1 MQIKIIIKVQCMES
15 EISFSVVTYYI
26 YTYYNKIIQ
35 QHLCRCFKTL
45 PTMLYKYLHRSW
57 RIYKTPNYITNS
69 VQYISCYKRYIP
81 FSTRTER
88 RYYFEV
94 HMRITRRKTVR
105 KTDICNLKRTS
116 EEMNPTSGND
126 ITKLLHKVCKF
137 FSELLISVHS
147 IHLHY

>member
-1 MQIKIIIKVQCMES
+1 
-15 EISFSVVTYYI
+15 
-26 YTYYNKIIQ
+26 
-35 QHLCRCFKTL
+35 
-45 PTMLYKYLHRSW
+45 
-57 RIYKTPNYITNS
+57 
-69 VQYISCYKRYIP
+69 
-81 FSTRTER
+81 
-88 RYYFEV
+88 
-94 HMRITRRKTVR
+94 MRITRRKTVR